1 MIPEGV
7 TVTADF
13 CTRLKGGHVFGVE
26 VVLDVAHDAARLA
39 HAPLAQE
46 HDLEV
51 VVALAAADAAAPR
64 ERHLIFS
71 HSSFMITQRK

>member
-13 CTRLKGGHVFGVE
+13 CTRLKRGHVFGVE